1 MVRLTSETGK
11 AIAIDWS
18 GALKLKGN
26 IWAAVA
32 TGHRLETLLPK
43 RNREDAIAWL
53 IEQIGQY
60 PNTIAGLDFS
70 FSMPAWF
77 VRKHGCNN
85 AIDFWAVVKQ
95 EGERWLKC
103 CPHPFWGKEG
113 TTKPRSCQL
122 FRETEQ
128 VVRTVADPQS
138 TFQIAGAGQV
148 GTGSVR
154 GMPFLTQLRHAGIVV
169 WPFDERKRGQP
180 VVVEIYPRLFTGKV
194 KKSCRLERGRYLE
207 DYHADMEPTHRVRA
221 EESEDAFDAAV
232 SALGLLSAW
241 EATPQLLTNAKL
253 EGQIWHFP

>member
-1 MVRLTSETGK
+1 MAWLSSRTAS

-18 GALKLKGN
+18 GAAKPKRS

-32 TGHRLETLLPK
+32 TGQGLEALLPK
-43 RNREDAIAWL
+43 NNREDAIAWL
-53 IEQIGQY
+53 IEQIKQN

-77 VRKHGCNN
+77 VRKHGCDN
-85 AIDFWAVVKQ
+85 AIHFWAVVKQ

-128 VVRTVADPQS
+128 VVRTVADPKS
-138 TFQIAGAGQV
+138 TFQIAGGGQV
-148 GTGSVR
+148 GTGSIR
-154 GMPFLTQLRHAGIVV
+154 GMPFLTQLRDSGIAV
-169 WPFDERKRGQP
+169 WPFDERKQGQP
-180 VVVEIYPRLFTGKV
+180 MVVEIYPRLFTGKV
-194 KKSCRLERGRYLE
+194 NKSDRSECGRYLE
-207 DYHADMEPTHRVRA
+207 DRHADMEPTLRDRA
-221 EESEDAFDAAV
+221 ENREDAFDAAI
-232 SALGLLSAW
+232 SALRLASAW